1 MRVRGAV
8 SVALACALAL
18 VGASAPGAGRT
29 DPGTSQAVTN
39 ARAGK
44 VVATDMAQVE
54 RMCALLTSCDGIA
67 IPPALFPQDFA
78 ACVTRMA
85 ADLAS
90 PAAVSMSLAIR
101 ECALT
106 ASSCGE
112 LRTCALRGASDDA
125 CAGRG
130 KRAVTGVC
138 DVDGRALTCWHDRVF
153 AVRDCPRG
161 GESCRVVDGDA
172 TCSLG
177 SCVDEGA
184 GAEAPHCSASG
195 THLVRCEKGTLASVN
210 CAAVGLECA
219 ASATGAA
226 ACATGGPPCTGVST
240 RCEGGVATGCYDGRS
255 VRVDCAAAGFACGA
269 APGDTALGA
278 CSLGPVPDSGCD
290 RSARTRCE
298 GGGIQYCAF
307 GRPRSFSCKAA
318 GFAGCDGGKPGTT
331 SEVRCVP

>member
-1 MRVRGAV
+1 
-8 SVALACALAL
+8 
-18 VGASAPGAGRT
+18 
-29 DPGTSQAVTN
+29 
-39 ARAGK
+39 
-44 VVATDMAQVE
+44 
-54 RMCALLTSCDGIA
+54 LTSCDGIA